1 MFTHNPQVRNTFPRE
16 KGRAININNLCKRV
30 FPCFQYPWVPEASS
44 GDLQES
50 PSPWSGGWRMGR
62 SKDPGGSP
70 AGPRPLDQGAPSLV
84 TQSTSWAGKGMLWR
98 AAGKSVEKSLSPPV
112 AQGLSQLWRPSQGQP
127 PQVAAV
133 SVAGKN
139 RQQPPQS
146 APRQSWDPGA
156 PPGLS
161 SPSLAQCV

>member
-84 TQSTSWAGKGMLWR
+84 TQSSKKGCSGELLANLWGR
-98 AAGKSVEKSLSPPV
+98 ACLPPSPRAFLSSGALPKDSPPRW
-112 AQGLSQLWRPSQGQP
+112 L
-127 PQVAAV
+127 
-133 SVAGKN
+133 
-139 RQQPPQS
+139 QS
-146 APRQSWDPGA
+146 ALQGRTGSSHHSQHRGKAGTPARLPG
-156 PPGLS
+156 
-161 SPSLAQCV
+161 SPVPA